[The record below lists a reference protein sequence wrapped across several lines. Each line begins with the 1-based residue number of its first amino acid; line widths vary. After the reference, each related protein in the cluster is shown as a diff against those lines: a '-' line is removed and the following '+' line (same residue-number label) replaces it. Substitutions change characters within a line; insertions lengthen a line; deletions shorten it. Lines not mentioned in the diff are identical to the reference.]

1 MPRGFSPGEVDAVR
15 PSGRKAVG
23 ADLLTSGRINPT
35 GHHCRRE
42 NRGQVLVENLKR
54 VDGVRESPVC
64 PPVRHPPEAP
74 PGQPP
79 RGRPRES
86 AGGVEPGSR
95 VRDVRGTL
103 WRGTKTQES
112 IDSSGPRPVACTD
125 LRGEQSPEAAGHRQ
139 LLVLRAGARDA
150 GNGRRATAPK
160 GVRLHGGE
168 TLCRANPMS
177 GAGPADRQAR
187 EGGSRQEGHNPE
199 DGTYRGWKPRVSGPP
214 ALLSL

>member
-64 PPVRHPPEAP
+64 LPVRDPPEAP

-79 RGRPRES
+79 RGRPWES
-86 AGGVEPGSR
+86 AGGVDAGSR
-95 VRDVRGTL
+95 VRGVRGTL
-103 WRGTKTQES
+103 WRGVKTHES

-139 LLVLRAGARDA
+139 LLVLRAGVRDA

-160 GVRLHGGE
+160 GVRLHGGG
-168 TLCRANPMS
+168 TLCRVNPMS
-177 GAGPADRQAR
+177 GTGLRDRKAR
-187 EGGSRQEGHNPE
+187 GGGNRPEGA
-199 DGTYRGWKPRVSGPP
+199 KP
-214 ALLSL
+214 